1 MKNYCQTTMTPSK
14 LINPFYASV
23 RPKYYKPLK
32 AYLEMT
38 RIRPGRKQDLI
49 EEVNASDRKIGIVDI
64 PEFNSFSLK
73 NKKKRNLGQTNKS
86 CKIKTSIESPNV
98 QRLKKFEIPLIE
110 YKSFEPFHLPN
121 VKGKVKVPGESN
133 RMRLFSQR
141 PREETSESLPPAS
154 TVRVPKRVEIAQH
167 SKEFFEKLIRV
178 KDIVKNIEHEFLDDF
193 VDKSL

>member
-1 MKNYCQTTMTPSK
+1 MKNFCQTTMTPSK
-14 LINPFYASV
+14 LINPFYASI

-32 AYLEMT
+32 TYLEMT

-73 NKKKRNLGQTNKS
+73 NKKKRNSSQINKS
-86 CKIKTSIESPNV
+86 CKIKASIESPNV

-121 VKGKVKVPGESN
+121 VKGKLKIREENN
-133 RMRLFSQR
+133 RIRLISQR
-141 PREETSESLPPAS
+141 PREETSESLPPA

-178 KDIVKNIEHEFLDDF
+178 KDIVKNIEHEFLDD
-193 VDKSL
+193 VLDKSL